1 MSQVWDRLSAGRS
14 VAVDA
19 LFELDVRV
27 HAAPARPGRDEV
39 WAPTASVAPPP
50 RAMLASR
57 STIGRPSKPSSM
69 PLDGTNHAAGDT
81 YERHDGYNDSGHH
94 HLLRSPDVDTIRG
107 VRRRKRR
114 EGTILHEMP
123 GNSFGQAF
131 RITTAGES
139 HGPGNLVIVDG
150 CPPGLPLSADD
161 LIPDLARR
169 RPGQS
174 AIVTQRDEPDAPE
187 ILSGVFEGK
196 TTGTSIAIL
205 VRNRDQR
212 SRDYTAI
219 KNKYRPGHAD
229 HTYDAKYGFRDYR
242 GGGRSSARETTV
254 RVAAGAIAKKLI
266 TERFGGRVV
275 GYVRQVG
282 EVVADVADPAAVTLD
297 HVERLPDGR
306 PNIVRCPDAVAAER
320 MVALIE
326 RLRGEQNSIGGVAE
340 IVATGVPAGL
350 GEPVFDKLK
359 ADLGK
364 ALFSLPAVL
373 GVEYGVGF
381 GCATL
386 RGTASN
392 DVFYAARGAEGATPR
407 IATRTNRH
415 GGMLGGI
422 SSGMPI
428 VLRAAVKPTSSLSQP
443 QETVTRNGEPT
454 TIATKG
460 RHDPCLLP
468 RFIPM
473 AEAMV
478 ALVLADHWLRWQ
490 AAGGGA

>member
-1 MSQVWDRLSAGRS
+1 
-14 VAVDA
+14 
-19 LFELDVRV
+19 
-27 HAAPARPGRDEV
+27 
-39 WAPTASVAPPP
+39 
-50 RAMLASR
+50 
-57 STIGRPSKPSSM
+57 
-69 PLDGTNHAAGDT
+69 
-81 YERHDGYNDSGHH
+81 
-94 HLLRSPDVDTIRG
+94 
-107 VRRRKRR
+107 
-114 EGTILHEMP
+114 MP

-150 CPPGLPLSADD
+150 CPPGLPLSVED
-161 LIPDLARR
+161 LTPDLARR

-174 AIVTQRDEPDAPE
+174 AIVTQRDEPDLPE
-187 ILSGVFEGK
+187 ILSGVFEGR

-219 KNKYRPGHAD
+219 KDKYRPGHAD
-229 HTYDAKYGFRDYR
+229 HGYDAKYGFRDYR

-266 TERFGGRVV
+266 AERFGGRVV
-275 GYVRQVG
+275 GYVRQIG
-282 EVVADVADPAAVTLD
+282 EVVADVPDPAAVTLD
-297 HVERLPDGR
+297 HVERLPGGR
-306 PNIVRCPDAVAAER
+306 PNIVRCPDAAAAER

-326 RLRGEQNSIGGVAE
+326 RMRGEQNSIGGVAE

-386 RGTASN
+386 RGTESN
-392 DVFYAARGAEGATPR
+392 DVFYAAGGAERATDGAGPPATTAGEAPGTPR
-407 IATRTNRH
+407 IAIRTNRH

-443 QETVTRNGEPT
+443 QETVTRSGEPT

-478 ALVLADHWLRWQ
+478 GLVLADHWLRWQ
-490 AAGGGA
+490 AAGGGP